1 MIGTG
6 TIKEVR
12 SAFVDRLEKERFD
25 LVVIGGGITGAAVAR
40 DAAFRGLKT
49 VILEKE
55 DFAAGTSGKSSRMIH
70 GGLRYLEQLRF
81 ALVRE
86 SLKERA
92 ILLKIAPH
100 MVQTGQFLVPFI
112 KGLSQSPAK
121 LCLGLFLYD
130 LLSSPWGLGHFTW
143 LHRNALARCAPSL
156 RRQDA
161 YGAAV
166 YRDCTVD
173 DARLTLST
181 VLSGVQRGL
190 LAFNHALVLDFIRAR
205 GRAVGVV
212 VRDQA
217 TGRSFSVR
225 GQALIVAAGP
235 WTNQVA
241 QLDGTV
247 EGSLVRVS
255 KGVHLL
261 VPSDD
266 RSGHHVT
273 VMNSAEDRRHIYII
287 PWQNYALLGTTD
299 TSFSGDP
306 DSLRVTRTEVDY
318 LLGTLNRYF
327 PNRRLKTE
335 KVRGA
340 IAGLRP
346 LVYHAG
352 SKETMISREHHLI
365 QTGAGVFFLYGGK
378 LTSHR
383 LMASQAVDRAVA
395 FLGYGGTRCLT
406 PWKRLDNAR
415 RLSLD
420 ESLQAL
426 RKAWPKACCLDKR
439 SLLHL
444 FRTYGGRAFEVLN
457 MAKGNCTK
465 IRPDLDVLWPEL
477 EYAAKKELACS
488 LSDFMVRRSHLGYLM
503 DVPDE
508 KMVER
513 IADRMGGI
521 LGWTPRD
528 KDLELERYW
537 KWDRNLRTVTS

>member
-1 MIGTG
+1 MIQRG

-12 SAFVDRLEKERFD
+12 SALVDRLEKEPFD

-55 DFAAGTSGKSSRMIH
+55 DFASGTSGKSSRMIH

-92 ILLKIAPH
+92 ILLRIAPH
-100 MVQTGQFLVPFI
+100 MVQTRQFLVPFI
-112 KGLSQSPAK
+112 MGLSQSPAK

-143 LHRNALARCAPSL
+143 QFRNALTRSAPSL
-156 RRQDA
+156 RQEGA
-161 YGAAV
+161 YGAAA

-181 VLSGVQRGL
+181 VLSGVQKGL
-190 LAFNHALVLDFIRAR
+190 LAFNHARVVDFIKER
-205 GRAVGVV
+205 GQAAGVT
-212 VRDQA
+212 VRDDL
-217 TGRSFSVR
+217 TGRSFSLR
-225 GQALIVAAGP
+225 GRALLVAAGP

-241 QLDGTV
+241 QLEGTIK
-247 EGSLVRVS
+247 GPLVSVS

-261 VPSDD
+261 VPSDYLNTA
-266 RSGHHVT
+266 HVT
-273 VMNSAEDRRHIYII
+273 VMNSPEDRRHIYII

-299 TSFSGDP
+299 TYFSGEP
-306 DSLRVTRTEVDY
+306 DSPRVTRTEADY

-327 PNRRLKTE
+327 PKWCLKPE
-335 KVRGA
+335 NVRGG

-346 LVYHAG
+346 LVHQAG
-352 SKETMISREHHLI
+352 SKETRISREHRLI
-365 QTGAGVFFLYGGK
+365 QSGLGIFFLYGGK

-383 LMASQAVDRAVA
+383 LMAREAVDRICAYLRA
-395 FLGYGGTRCLT
+395 GGTPCLT
-406 PWKRLDNAR
+406 PWRRLDNVPRFGVEALFEKSRKAR
-415 RLSLD
+415 SKACSLD
-420 ESLQAL
+420 Q
-426 RKAWPKACCLDKR
+426 R

-444 FRTYGGRAFEVLN
+444 FRTYGGRALEVLT
-457 MAKGNCTK
+457 MANQDYEK
-465 IRPDLDVLWPEL
+465 IHPDFDVLRAEL
-477 EYAAKKELACS
+477 EYAVSQEMARS
-488 LSDFMVRRSHLGYLM
+488 LTDFMVRRSHLGYLM

-508 KMVER
+508 RMVEE
-513 IADRMGGI
+513 IADRMGTF
-521 LGWTPRD
+521 LGWTRRD
-528 KDLELERYW
+528 KDFELDRYW
-537 KWDRNLRTVTS
+537 NWDREMRTISA

>member
-1 MIGTG
+1 MIAMGS
-6 TIKEVR
+6 IKEVR
-12 SAFVDRLEKERFD
+12 SAFRHRLERERFD

-49 VILEKE
+49 LILEKD
-55 DFAAGTSGKSSRMIH
+55 DFASGTSGKSSRMIH

-92 ILLKIAPH
+92 IILRIAPH
-100 MVQTGQFLVPFI
+100 MVRTGEFLVPFI

-143 LHRNALARCAPSL
+143 LHRNALARSAPSL
-156 RRQDA
+156 RRERA

-190 LAFNHALVLDFIRAR
+190 LAFNHALVLDFIKQR

-217 TGRSFSVR
+217 SGRSFSVR

-247 EGSLVRVS
+247 EDSLVRVS

-261 VPSDD
+261 VPLDGLSNA
-266 RSGHHVT
+266 HVT
-273 VMNSAEDRRHIYII
+273 VMNCPEDRRHIYII

-299 TSFSGDP
+299 TYFHGDP
-306 DSLRVTRTEVDY
+306 DALKVTQAEVDY

-335 KVRGA
+335 NVRGA

-352 SKETMISREHHLI
+352 STETMISREHHLI

-383 LMASQAVDRAVA
+383 LMASQAVERIVA
-395 FLGYGGTRCLT
+395 FLGYGKSRCMT
-406 PWKRLDNAR
+406 PWRRLDNAG
-415 RLSLD
+415 RLSLH
-420 ESLQAL
+420 ESLHAL
-426 RKAWPKACCLDKR
+426 RRAWPKACGLEEG

-444 FRTYGGRAFEVLN
+444 FRTYGGRAFDVLN
-457 MAKGNCTK
+457 TEIGDCTK
-465 IRPDLDVLWPEL
+465 IHPDLDVVWAEL
-477 EYAAKKELACS
+477 EYAARQELACS
-488 LSDFMVRRSHLGYLM
+488 LSDFMIRRSHLGYLM
-503 DVPDE
+503 DFPDE

-513 IADRMGGI
+513 IADRMGAM

-528 KDLELERYW
+528 KELELDRYW
-537 KWDRNLRTVTS
+537 NWDRGMRSFAS